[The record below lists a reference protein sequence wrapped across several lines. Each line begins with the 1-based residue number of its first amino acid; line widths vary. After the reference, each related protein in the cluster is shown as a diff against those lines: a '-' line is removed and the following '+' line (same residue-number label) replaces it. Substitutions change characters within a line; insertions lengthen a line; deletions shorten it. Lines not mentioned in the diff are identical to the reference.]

1 VVLGSW
7 FVLQWLYSVGAGSAE
22 GAGVAYLAHVAG
34 FVAGVVLVIVLGG
47 LRVRRPPPSTWDYDY
62 YRRSR

>member
-1 VVLGSW
+1 
-7 FVLQWLYSVGAGSAE
+7 
-22 GAGVAYLAHVAG
+22 
-34 FVAGVVLVIVLGG
+34 VLVIVLGG